1 MLTDTDL
8 ATFGIRRAMA
18 NINTLNADNC
28 AFVFIDHQPYVA
40 FPVRSI
46 DPTVLIQNVT
56 GLARSGRA
64 LGIPTVL
71 TTIGAKGGPLVDP
84 LFSQLAAVY
93 PEVQPVDRHNTNA
106 MADPSF
112 VAALEATGR
121 RKMVVSGLWTEV
133 CLAQTVIT
141 MLATGYEV
149 FFVADCSGGLSVE
162 AHEEAKRRMT
172 QAGAVPMTW
181 LAVLSEIAPD
191 FTTPEF
197 QSLLEPTA
205 DHGQALAWNVQYTRA
220 QMTGSQE
227 AS

>member
-1 MLTDTDL
+1 
-8 ATFGIRRAMA
+8 MA
-18 NINTLNADNC
+18 NINTLSAENC

-46 DPTVLIQNVT
+46 DATMLIQNVA
-56 GLARSGRA
+56 GLAKCGRA
-64 LGIPTVL
+64 LGVPTVL

-84 LFSQLAAVY
+84 LFQQLAAVY
-93 PEVQPVDRHNTNA
+93 PEVDPIDRHNTNA
-106 MADPSF
+106 MAEPAF

-121 RKMVVSGLWTEV
+121 RKVVVSGLWTEV

-141 MLATGYEV
+141 LLARGYEV
-149 FFVADCSGGLSVE
+149 FFVADCSGGMSVE

-181 LAVLSEIAPD
+181 LAVVSELAPD

-197 QSLLEPTA
+197 QSLLAPTA
-205 DHGQALAWNVQYTRA
+205 DHGQALAFNVQYVMA
-220 QMTGSQE
+220 QMSGL
-227 AS
+227 AGAA